1 MKAVADALGVERK
14 SLNYHVR
21 DRETL
26 LRLMAAE
33 VFKSE
38 FSRVPPPPQDD
49 WRDVLRWFGETIRRA
64 ILMFG
69 IHDTFPIE
77 GALGLDSLRKAEYLL
92 ETLVHA
98 GFEVEQA
105 GRATN
110 VVIELALTS
119 ARDSLLRTGQRNHP
133 QREEAIEA
141 ISSAGETDF
150 TLLHR
155 NLVARRADPDEDS
168 QWDFNLSVVFAGLTT
183 LLGQNRPQP
192 DR

>member
-1 MKAVADALGVERK
+1 MQAVADALGVDRK

-26 LRLMAAE
+26 LRLMATE
-33 VFKSE
+33 VFNAE
-38 FSRVPPPPQDD
+38 FSRIPPPPQDD

-92 ETLVHA
+92 ETLVQA
-98 GFEVEQA
+98 GFDVEQA

-119 ARDSLLRTGQRNHP
+119 ARDSLLRSGQRNHP

-141 ISSAGETDF
+141 IGSAGGPDF
-150 TLLHR
+150 TLLHQ
-155 NLVARRADPDEDS
+155 NLVARRADLDEDA
-168 QWDFNLSVVFAGLTT
+168 QWEFNLSVVFAGLTA
-183 LLGQNRPQP
+183 LLGQNQAQL
-192 DR
+192 DQ